1 MKRLLIMDEE
11 MTLLDAFALDQII
24 TLCGCGCGCQLSD
37 ESSPRV
43 GAVVTFLLASLAKLS
58 SEMYHIHSESRW
70 TN

>member
-24 TLCGCGCGCQLSD
+24 TLCGCGCQLSD

-58 SEMYHIHSESRW
+58 SESSKKVRE
-70 TN
+70 

>member
-11 MTLLDAFALDQII
+11 MTLLDAFAFDQII
-24 TLCGCGCGCQLSD
+24 TLCGCGCDCGCQLSD

-58 SEMYHIHSESRW
+58 SESSKKVRE
-70 TN
+70 